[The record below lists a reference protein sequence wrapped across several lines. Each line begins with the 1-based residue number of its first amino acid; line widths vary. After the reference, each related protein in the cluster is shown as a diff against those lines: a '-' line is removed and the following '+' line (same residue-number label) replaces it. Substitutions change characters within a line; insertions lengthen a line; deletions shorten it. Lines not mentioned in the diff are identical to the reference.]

1 MAKCD
6 FSIDF
11 TDSADTLIG
20 RAAEAINHAGGMFN
34 GDPQNGSFSVST
46 PLGKIAGLYQ
56 VTGQTITFSII
67 DKPFLLGCGRIE
79 TELRKYI
86 A

>member
-11 TDSADTLIG
+11 TGTSDLLIG
-20 RAAEAINHAGGMFN
+20 RAKDAINNAGGMFD
-34 GDPQNGSFSVST
+34 GDPQTGDFSIST
-46 PLGKIAGLYQ
+46 PIGKIAGDYQ
-56 VTGQTITFSII
+56 VSGQTITFSIT

-79 TELRKYI
+79 NELRKYI
-86 A
+86 T

>member
-11 TDSADTLIG
+11 TGGSDVLIG
-20 RAAEAINHAGGMFN
+20 RARDAINNAGGMFN
-34 GDPQNGSFSVST
+34 GDPQSGNFSLST
-46 PLGKIAGLYQ
+46 PIGKIAGDYQ
-56 VTGQTITFSII
+56 VNGQTIAFSIT

-79 TELRKYI
+79 DELRKYI
-86 A
+86 T